1 MRLFILLFAMAW
13 LGQGH
18 ALAQTTADSMR
29 QKTAV
34 ALDAD
39 AVRCAPGKCPRFK
52 HSISFPANA
61 LSHSSYGTFGLH
73 TRGVDWIGKSGS
85 MSLSMR
91 RPQDFTGDRIRLLL
105 LYEVGDD
112 SEGQIQFGITPVS
125 LHHGSGFET
134 YGSFNTVAIEAPE
147 SLTIIHERSVVITT
161 GSGWSA
167 TGDWWYFEIGR
178 PGSFEGK
185 LRLMSVAVEY

>member
-1 MRLFILLFAMAW
+1 MRLLILLFVMTCF
-13 LGQGH
+13 GQSH
-18 ALAQTTADSMR
+18 ALAQTPTDSNR
-29 QKTAV
+29 PQAAAARGT
-34 ALDAD
+34 D
-39 AVRCAPGKCPRFK
+39 AVLCAPGKCPRFK

-61 LSHSSYGTFGLH
+61 LSHSTFGTFGLH
-73 TRGVDWIGKSGS
+73 TRGVDWTGKSGS

-91 RPQDFTGDRIRLLL
+91 RPKDFTGDRIRLLL

-112 SEGQIQFGITPVS
+112 SEGQIQFSITPVS

-134 YGSFNTVAIEAPE
+134 YGGFSTVAIDAPE
-147 SLTIIHERSVVITT
+147 SLTIIHERSVIIT
-161 GSGWSA
+161 GGNGWSP

>member
-1 MRLFILLFAMAW
+1 MRVFILLFSMA
-13 LGQGH
+13 LLSQGH
-18 ALAQTTADSMR
+18 AFAQTSKDPIRAQAAAARDT
-29 QKTAV
+29 
-34 ALDAD
+34 D
-39 AVRCAPGKCPRFK
+39 AVLCAPGKCPRFK

-61 LSHSSYGTFGLH
+61 LSHSTFGTFGLH
-73 TRGVDWIGKSGS
+73 TRGVDWTGKSGS

-91 RPQDFTGDRIRLLL
+91 RPKDFTGDRIRLLL

-112 SEGQIQFGITPVS
+112 SEGQIQFSITPVS

-134 YGSFNTVAIEAPE
+134 YGGFSTVAVDAPE

-161 GSGWSA
+161 GTGWSA